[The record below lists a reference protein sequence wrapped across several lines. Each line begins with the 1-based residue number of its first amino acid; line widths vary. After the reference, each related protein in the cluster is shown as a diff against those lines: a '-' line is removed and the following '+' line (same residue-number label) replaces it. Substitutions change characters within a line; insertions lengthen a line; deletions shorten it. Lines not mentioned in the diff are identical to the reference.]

1 MNSLNDWIVALFE
14 HPNLLRMGHAQR
26 SGDQNLGLGWLYYAL
41 ARIIRPTNVV
51 VIGSYRGYA
60 PLVFARALADNA
72 EGGEVHFIDPSLVD
86 DHWKEP
92 AEVQTYFGEFDITN
106 ITHHCMTTQ
115 EFIATPAYRE
125 LEPPGIVFVDGYH
138 TAEQAR
144 IDFDAFADKL
154 APQGVILL
162 HDSIWRLPSPM
173 YGPDREYVRDVVDFV
188 SELKTDP
195 AWQVFDL
202 PFGEGLSLVRRAVAP
217 LECLDRSLPPVR
229 AVGASIP

>member
-26 SGDQNLGLGWLYYAL
+26 SDDQNLGLGWLYYAL
-41 ARIIRPTNVV
+41 ARIVRPTDVV

-72 EGGEVHFIDPSLVD
+72 EGGRVHFIDPSLVD
-86 DHWKEP
+86 DHWKDPIAVE
-92 AEVQTYFGEFDITN
+92 AYFSDFGVTN
-106 ITHHCMTTQ
+106 ITHYRMTTQ
-115 EFIATPAYRE
+115 EFITAPAYRAIE
-125 LEPPGIVFVDGYH
+125 SAGIVFVDGYH

-173 YGPDREYVRDVVDFV
+173 YGPGREYVRDVVDFV

-217 LECLDRSLPPVR
+217 PECLDRSLPPVR
-229 AVGASIP
+229 AVGASTP